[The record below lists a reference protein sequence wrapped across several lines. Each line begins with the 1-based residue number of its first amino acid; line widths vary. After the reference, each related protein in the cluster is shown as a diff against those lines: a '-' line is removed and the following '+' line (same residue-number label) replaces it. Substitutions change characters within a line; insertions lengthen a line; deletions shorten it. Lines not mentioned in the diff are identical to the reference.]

1 MPEPSSETVQSLLK
15 RASLKLKQAG
25 IESARLEAELILAEL
40 LGVSRAEL
48 YLVWEKSLSPP
59 LIRRAEQM
67 LEKRAQRMPLAYLL
81 KKAWFREL
89 ELEIDD
95 SVMVPRP
102 ETELLVEKA
111 IEVIL
116 SYPKVRKILD
126 LGTGSGAIIL
136 SLAYE
141 LKELKDQLEFYASD
155 ISERA
160 LQLAKRNAQKHGLE
174 KRIRFFLGDLFQ
186 PFSGERFDLIICNPP
201 YIPSDAFNSLEP
213 EVAEYEPRIA
223 LNGGEKGLEV
233 IEQIL
238 TRAHQYLNPEGFLI
252 MEIGFGQLKE
262 FNSFSFP
269 FLRIEKIERD
279 YTGRERI
286 VILRS

>member
-1 MPEPSSETVQSLLK
+1 MPVPEVENLAELLK
-15 RASLKLKQAG
+15 EIISRLKQAG
-25 IESARLEAELILAEL
+25 IESARLEAELILSHL
-40 LGVSRAEL
+40 FTCSRAEL
-48 YLVWEKSLSPP
+48 YLHREEKLPP
-59 LIRRAEQM
+59 EKIARAM
-67 LEKRAQRMPLAYLL
+67 ALAEKRARRVPLAYLIE
-81 KKAWFREL
+81 KAWFREL

-116 SYPKVRKILD
+116 SYPRVRKILD

-141 LKELKDQLEFYASD
+141 LKELKGQLEFYASD

-160 LQLAKRNAQKHGLE
+160 LQLAKRNAQKYGLE

-186 PFSGERFDLIICNPP
+186 PFFGERFALIVCNPP
-201 YIPSDAFNSLEP
+201 YIPNDAFNSLEP

-223 LNGGEKGLEV
+223 LNGGEKGLEI

-238 TRAHQYLNPEGFLI
+238 TRAHQYLTPEGFLI
-252 MEIGFGQLKE
+252 MEIGAGQLKE
-262 FNSFSFP
+262 FNSFSSP

-286 VILRS
+286 LILRS